1 VYVCERD
8 SEREAVREGVPLYVE
23 RRQAIP
29 VGLRTSYC
37 VIAIAVLA
45 RAHIESTNGTKIEV
59 EGTPEEVAKI
69 IADVKKKETRQRAKE
84 AMQGSGKSTN
94 ATDFVLELR
103 EQGFFDKP
111 KTLASIKGK
120 LAENGLIYPITSLS
134 GVVLTQVRKK
144 NLGRVKEKGRWA
156 YVRR

>member
-1 VYVCERD
+1 
-8 SEREAVREGVPLYVE
+8 
-23 RRQAIP
+23 
-29 VGLRTSYC
+29 
-37 VIAIAVLA
+37 LA
-45 RAHIESTNGTKIEV
+45 RAHIESKDGTKIEV
-59 EGTPEEVAKI
+59 EGTPDEIAKI
-69 IADVKKKETRQRAKE
+69 ISHVKKRESQQRAKE
-84 AMQGSGKSTN
+84 AVRRTDGSTN
-94 ATDFVLELR
+94 ATDFALELR

-111 KTLASIKGK
+111 KTLSAIKDK